1 MTIHDRSAPP
11 LYRDAGS
18 RTAADAFAAVGRPW
32 RVRLL
37 GERAKRERCSA
48 RDPTCSGLAG
58 SDPDN
63 FVDGSPMW
71 TKVDSVDV
79 FTPRLLLR
87 TITRSTSASIRVL
100 EKCDFEAS
108 AQNDKQ
114 AIYEVHRTPT

>member
-1 MTIHDRSAPP
+1 
-11 LYRDAGS
+11 
-18 RTAADAFAAVGRPW
+18 
-32 RVRLL
+32 
-37 GERAKRERCSA
+37 
-48 RDPTCSGLAG
+48 LAG

-71 TKVDSVDV
+71 TKVDSVDI

-114 AIYEVHRTPT
+114 ATYEVHRTPT